1 MTKPQDIASPE
12 RALLLKLMQ
21 RGLAAVNGRN
31 CVHTALQ
38 SLTLPDKLYL
48 VAVGKAADAMAAGA
62 IDALGARLR
71 AGLVITRYGYQDTPV
86 YRDPRLLSL
95 EAGHPVPDEQSLA
108 AGRALSLFLER
119 VPADA
124 HFIFLISGGTSSL
137 VEVLPDNVSLAQL
150 QALNRWLL
158 GSGLAID
165 AVNRARCSVSLIK
178 GGRLIRLLAG
188 RRADVLLMPDVP
200 GDDPAQVGSGLV
212 VPPDLRPLPAL
223 PAEFADLPLSQ
234 PEPVTETEC
243 SNVAVSVV
251 ASNQRMINAVKRAAD
266 EASVPV
272 QLHTTLPAADALQC
286 GDRIAG
292 IVRDAAPGLHVW
304 GGETVV
310 TLPDTPG
317 RGGRNQ
323 ALALAAARHLQ
334 GREDCWLLSVG
345 TDGSDG
351 NTSDAGALVDGGS
364 IARGQD
370 AGLDADDCL
379 KRADSGTF
387 LEASG
392 DLIHTGPTGTNVMD
406 LIIAYKR
413 AG

>member
-1 MTKPQDIASPE
+1 MHTPQDPRSFE
-12 RALLLKLMQ
+12 RTLLLELMQ

-31 CVHTALQ
+31 RVHAALQ
-38 SLTLPDKLYL
+38 AMRLPEKVYL

-108 AGRALSLFLER
+108 AGRALCLFLED

-124 HFIFLISGGTSSL
+124 HFVFLISGGTSSL
-137 VEVLPDNVSLAQL
+137 VEVLPDGVSLTQL

-165 AVNRARCSVSLIK
+165 AVNRARCAVSRIK
-178 GGRLIRLLAG
+178 GGRLVKYLEG
-188 RRADVLLMPDVP
+188 RRADLLLMSDVP
-200 GDDPAQVGSGLV
+200 SDEPAQIGSGLLI
-212 VPPDLRPLPAL
+212 PPDRRPLPAL
-223 PAEFADLPLSQ
+223 PAEFAGLPRSE
-234 PEPVTETEC
+234 PETAQAFD
-243 SNVAVSVV
+243 NVAVSVI
-251 ASNQRMINAVKRAAD
+251 ASNAQMLEAVAHAAKTSVRHVQVVGGMP
-266 EASVPV
+266 ASDAIACGE
-272 QLHTTLPAADALQC
+272 QLADAL
-286 GDRIAG
+286 IA
-292 IVRDAAPGLHVW
+292 AQPGLYIW

-310 TLPDTPG
+310 TLPATPG

-323 ALALAAARHLQ
+323 ALALSAATHLR
-334 GREDCWLLSVG
+334 GHDNCWLLAVG

-351 NTSDAGALVDGGS
+351 NTADAGALVNGRTVQRGS
-364 IARGQD
+364 D
-370 AGLDADDCL
+370 AGLDPDECL
-379 KRADSGTF
+379 RRADSGSF

-392 DLIHTGPTGTNVMD
+392 DLVHTGPTGTNVMD
-406 LIIAYKR
+406 LIIGYKQ